1 MVKQTAKLLP
11 NELTAVIPAAGKIPE
26 GVLTLTN
33 VKSPALIPV
42 AGRPVIDWT
51 IRYLRQLG
59 VENFVIAVS
68 ETGTF
73 LEDFV
78 ECSFGDDLNI
88 EFVVPERD
96 GGVGFTL
103 LELLRR
109 VQTRGSLVVLGDT
122 HFEFNDTADLFGD
135 SPYVLTGPVQ
145 ESKRWCIAKLNE
157 EGLVES
163 LHDKESDLTG
173 PLHALIGVYG
183 FPNTRNALEAAEDAA
198 KQCTRPEDR
207 IELSHILMSVAE
219 KSKQSIIAMPA
230 AKWIDVGNPDR
241 HASSHRTLLQARAF
255 NQLEI
260 DPVFGLITKR
270 STDSAKF
277 ISQINYQRL
286 LPSELSILFPR
297 FVDYSVN
304 WDAPFVKMEYY
315 GYPTL
320 AEVFLFANVDP
331 VQWEQIFQ
339 HLIAIVTEGFMKYR
353 RPISAST
360 IWNMY
365 IEKTESRLAS
375 ADIGPELRELIDHDG
390 SFTINGK
397 PVANLKSR
405 WEEVKSLVAHWHES
419 SEASIIHGDLCLS
432 NILYDVRSRVC
443 KLIDPR
449 GSFKVDG
456 IYGDPKYDI
465 AKLYHSVYGLYDF
478 IVNDVFDLR
487 IDGTDIEFKMRAR
500 PQHKVI
506 NTKFEKVFFPTFDK
520 KETLLRTA
528 LLFASMPALHYD
540 APKRQLAMYIR
551 SLQLL
556 DEALSL

>member
-1 MVKQTAKLLP
+1 MGNVTAKLLP
-11 NELTAVIPAAGKIPE
+11 NEITAVIPAAGKIPE

-51 IRYLRQLG
+51 IRYLRNLG
-59 VENFVIAVS
+59 IENFVIAVS
-68 ETGTF
+68 EPATF

-88 EFVVPERD
+88 EFVVPKRD
-96 GGVGFTL
+96 GGVGFTV

-109 VQTRGSLVVLGDT
+109 VNTRGSLVVLGDT
-122 HFEFNDTADLFGD
+122 HFECGDSNDLFGD
-135 SPYVLTGPVQ
+135 APYVLTGPVE
-145 ESKRWCIAKLNE
+145 ESKRWCIAKLKE
-157 EGLVES
+157 GGLVDS
-163 LHDKESDLTG
+163 LHDKEANLPG

-183 FPNTRNALEAAEDAA
+183 FPSTQLALDCAEEAE
-198 KQCTRPEDR
+198 KQCNEPEDR
-207 IELSHILMSVAE
+207 IELSQILMGVAE
-219 KSKQSIIAMPA
+219 KSNRAIVAKPA

-286 LPSELSILFPR
+286 LPNELSILFPR
-297 FVDYSVN
+297 LVDYSVS
-304 WDAPFVKMEYY
+304 WEAPFAKMEYY

-331 VQWEQIFQ
+331 VQWEHIFR
-339 HLIAIVTEGFMKYR
+339 HLISIVTEGFMKYR
-353 RPISAST
+353 RPMSEST

-375 ADIGPELRELIDHDG
+375 KDIGPELRKLIDHEG
-390 SFTINGK
+390 SFSINGK
-397 PVANLKSR
+397 TVPNLKSR
-405 WEEVKSLVAHWHES
+405 WNEVKALVKSWHDHTD
-419 SEASIIHGDLCLS
+419 ASIIHGDLCLS

-456 IYGDPKYDI
+456 IYGDPNYDI

-478 IVNDVFDLR
+478 IVNDVFDLQ
-487 IDGTDIEFKMRAR
+487 IDGTDIQFKMRAR
-500 PQHKVI
+500 PQHKEI
-506 NTKFEKVFFPTFDK
+506 NSKFESVFFPTFNK
-520 KETLLRTA
+520 KETLLRTS